1 MKTNRLA
8 AIATTLTLALSLP
21 LAGGTAIAP
30 VGAYA
35 SEVIAQ
41 DLTNRS
47 SIAAIPNAPNSL
59 IVTAAPGVSLKVK
72 ATGSKSRSVTT
83 NKKGTAVVRKLIAGR
98 NYTIS
103 SGSDSITAMPVIAV
117 TPASGLRVAT
127 TDTPGNVELI
137 WKHTN
142 SPAQGV
148 VKYQVAAEPI
158 NNKGVPVT
166 GETTQQSLVLVG
178 LDLATRYQFT
188 VTPINAL
195 GSGTPTSAIMAKTLG
210 DITGK
215 TVVEQPQPVPSP
227 KPNPAANPQSAPAPA
242 PVGPSTRTIY
252 VCPEGFTEA
261 GNLCEKLTPYTYT
274 TNAYTF
280 HNEIRTEACSGP
292 DCSGSYYRSYPVS
305 EMAPHCPQGGTI
317 HGNECAG
324 WTDGSRQVTYQV
336 KDNTPAG
343 FTDNGTAWVKKNDLP
358 AGYTDNGTAW
368 MQVAAK
374 EARVVPA

>member
-8 AIATTLTLALSLP
+8 AIATALTLALSLP
-21 LAGGTAIAP
+21 LASGTAIAP

-35 SEVIAQ
+35 NEVIAQ

-47 SIAAIPNAPNSL
+47 SIAATPNAPNSL
-59 IVTAAPGVSLKVK
+59 VITAAPGVSLKIK
-72 ATGSKSRSVTT
+72 AAGSKTRSVTT
-83 NKKGTAVVRKLIAGR
+83 SKKGTAVVRKLIAGR

-103 SGSDSITAMPVIAV
+103 SGSDSITAMPVIPV

-127 TDTPGNVELI
+127 TDTPGNVELT
-137 WKHTN
+137 WKHTG
-142 SPAQGV
+142 SPTQGV
-148 VKYQVAAEPI
+148 VKYQVAAEPM

-166 GETTQQSLVLVG
+166 AETTQQSLVLVG

-188 VTPINAL
+188 VTPVNAL

-210 DITGK
+210 DITEK
-215 TVVEQPQPVPSP
+215 TVVEQPQPEPSP
-227 KPNPAANPQSAPAPA
+227 KPTLAANPQPAPSPA
-242 PVGPSTRTIY
+242 PVIPSTRTIY

-261 GNLCEKLTPYTYT
+261 GNLCEQITPYTYT
-274 TNAYTF
+274 TTNYTF
-280 HNEIRTEACSGP
+280 HTETYTVTVEKPGAAYAADTAQSTGTP
-292 DCSGSYYRSYPVS
+292 
-305 EMAPHCPQGGTI
+305 CPWGGTL
-317 HGNECAG
+317 NSAG
-324 WTDGSRQVTYQV
+324 DLCLMPSTLETETRTREV

-343 FTDNGTAWVKKNDLP
+343 YTDNGTAWVKKNEIP

-368 MQVAAK
+368 VKITAK

>member
-1 MKTNRLA
+1 MKINRLA
-8 AIATTLTLALSLP
+8 PIAAAITLSLTLP
-21 LAGGTAIAP
+21 LAIGTAIAP
-30 VGAYA
+30 VGAFA

-47 SIAAIPNAPNSL
+47 SISATPNAPNSL
-59 IVTAAPGVSLKVK
+59 VITAAPGVSLKVK
-72 ATGSKSRSVTT
+72 AAGSKSRSVKT
-83 NKKGTAVVRKLIAGR
+83 NKKGTAVVKKLVAGR

-103 SGSDSITAMPVIAV
+103 SRSDSITAMPVIPV

-127 TDTPGNVELI
+127 TNTPGNVELT
-137 WKHTN
+137 WKHTS
-142 SPAQGV
+142 SPAQGA
-148 VKYQVAAEPI
+148 VKYQVAAEPL

-166 GETTQQSLVLVG
+166 AETTQQSLVLVG

-188 VTPINAL
+188 VTPVNAL

-215 TVVEQPQPVPSP
+215 TVVEQAQPVPSP
-227 KPNPAANPQSAPAPA
+227 KATPAANPHPAPA

-252 VCPEGFTEA
+252 VCPDGFTEA
-261 GNLCEKLTPYTYT
+261 GNLCEKIMPYTYT
-274 TNAYTF
+274 TTQYTF
-280 HNEIRTEACSGP
+280 HTETYTVTVEKPGP
-292 DCSGSYYRSYPVS
+292 AYAADTAQSTGTP
-305 EMAPHCPQGGTI
+305 CPWGGTL
-317 HGNECAG
+317 NAAG
-324 WTDGSRQVTYQV
+324 DLCLMPPVMETETRTREV

-343 FTDNGTAWVKKNDLP
+343 YTDNGTEWVKKNEIP

-368 MQVAAK
+368 VKITAK